1 MQVCASAGL
10 ATSRARASRRPR
22 ILIVEDDID
31 SWNLIQSAVQRA
43 IPDAR
48 IQWAS
53 DVASARLALQSCRFD
68 AVLADYM
75 LEDESNGWNVLIE
88 CRQLQPDAR
97 IGMTSAMPIR
107 PPRDEKPCPFLRKP
121 FEIASCAEFVKRLLT

>member
-1 MQVCASAGL
+1 MHVCAIAGL
-10 ATSRARASRRPR
+10 GTPRAGKRPR

-31 SWNLIQSAVQRA
+31 SWNLIQTAVREA

-53 DVASARLALQSCRFD
+53 DAASARLALQSCRFD

-75 LEDESNGWNVLIE
+75 LEDESNGWNVLTE
-88 CRQLQPDAR
+88 CRRLQPDAR
-97 IGMTSAMPIR
+97 VAMTSAMPIR

-121 FEIASCAEFVKRLLT
+121 FQIASCGDFMKRLLM

>member
-1 MQVCASAGL
+1 MHVCAIAGL
-10 ATSRARASRRPR
+10 GTPRAGKRPR

-43 IPDAR
+43 IPNAR

-53 DVASARLALQSCRFD
+53 DAASARLALQSCRFD

-75 LEDESNGWNVLIE
+75 LEDASNGWDVLNE
-88 CRQLQPDAR
+88 CRRLQPDAR
-97 IGMTSAMPIR
+97 VGMTSAMPIR
-107 PPRDEKPCPFLRKP
+107 PPRDDEQPCPFLRKP
-121 FEIASCAEFVKRLLT
+121 FELTNCADFVKGLLT